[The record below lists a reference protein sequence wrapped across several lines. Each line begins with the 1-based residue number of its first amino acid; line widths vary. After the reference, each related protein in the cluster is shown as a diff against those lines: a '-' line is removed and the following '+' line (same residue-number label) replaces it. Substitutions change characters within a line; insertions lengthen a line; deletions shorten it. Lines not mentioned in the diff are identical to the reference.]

1 MPELYLHY
9 RCFFKTNND
18 IIITMIIQHKGCFS
32 EFNIFPSIANFD
44 NLENPDNFA
53 NLANLGNPKNHFFCL
68 SAVFLWGNKSLEFQL
83 FVKEL
88 QRQKE
93 NMKMKEKG
101 RVEDC
106 TSSQR

>member
-1 MPELYLHY
+1 MSILSS
-9 RCFFKTNND
+9 
-18 IIITMIIQHKGCFS
+18 ITFS
-32 EFNIFPSIANFD
+32 EFNIFPRFANLD
-44 NLENPDNFA
+44 NLENLDNFA
-53 NLANLGNPKNHFFCL
+53 NLDYLSNPKNHFFGL

-93 NMKMKEKG
+93 NMKMKEER